1 MVLPYLLPQL
11 TSDSLNFIEAIRIFS
26 PRFALFYETAYSIG
40 CRFEELTD
48 ITRFQVSGINN
59 IIFQPSKGN
68 KERHLLM
75 SELPSAFVQMVKQQ
89 ESYFKNIDY
98 GTNSRYFAQYW
109 PNYPIIYE
117 GFNKVVRF
125 YCFRYRYIWQ
135 LASDG
140 YSTLE
145 MQKIMGEIEPAN
157 ILGYV
162 NKELFI
168 MTPDN

>member
-1 MVLPYLLPQL
+1 MVVPYLLPQL
-11 TSDSLNFIEAIRIFS
+11 TTDSLNFIEAISVFS

-48 ITRFQVSGINN
+48 ISRFQVVGIND
-59 IIFQPSKGN
+59 ITFQPSKGN
-68 KERHLLM
+68 NIRYLLM
-75 SELPSAFVQMVKQQ
+75 SDLPSAFVQMVKQQ
-89 ESYFKNIDY
+89 ESYFQHIDY

-135 LASDG
+135 LYDLG
-140 YSTLE
+140 YDIRRIA
-145 MQKIMGEIEPAN
+145 KIMGEVDVNN
-157 ILGYV
+157 IRGYV
-162 NKELFI
+162 DKKLYI
-168 MTPDN
+168 VTPDN